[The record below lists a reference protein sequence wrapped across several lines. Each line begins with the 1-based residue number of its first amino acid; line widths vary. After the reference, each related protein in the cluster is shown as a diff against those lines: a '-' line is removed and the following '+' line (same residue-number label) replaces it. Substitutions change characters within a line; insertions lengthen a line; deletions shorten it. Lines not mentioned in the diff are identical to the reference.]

1 MIDINVISCMIW
13 KNFVLE
19 GLELLIDEFKGCGDF
34 EEVLMGGTNPAEPL
48 SA

>member
-1 MIDINVISCMIW
+1 MVDTNVISCVIW

-19 GLELLIDEFKGCGDF
+19 GLELWIDEFKGCGDL